1 MKNSKIKTSELQSIN
16 ELTESELSP
25 KFLMGFH
32 TNIRGF
38 YDAEIKEKDFLKHNN
53 LKRLGGLSA
62 DMEDT
67 QQAMI
72 TDISEGNISDLY
84 RLTAMTTA
92 MKTGRGDN
100 KFSHEC
106 YTAMKKLALEDFRM
120 TPSIWNSFEACGM
133 RLFNKPDHV
142 WQATVTEYVNEIE
155 DINKNL
161 TGKQQA
167 TVMTFSNLASWLKR
181 RERGVG
187 SEITYSMKDVYKASD
202 ALQIMCNPK
211 ATQDQRE
218 DAFEDFQNVDVT
230 ITKKQK
236 GKSSI
241 EYTDTAMNL
250 MFDIRP
256 KMKETKK
263 S

>member
-1 MKNSKIKTSELQSIN
+1 MKNSKIKTNELKSIN
-16 ELTESELSP
+16 ELSESELSP

-53 LKRLGGLSA
+53 LERLGKLSA

-72 TDISEGNISDLY
+72 TNMSQGKISDLY

-100 KFSHEC
+100 QFSKEC
-106 YTAMKKLALEDFRM
+106 YIALKQLAQEDFRM
-120 TPSIWNSFEACGM
+120 TPSIWDSFEACGM

-161 TGKQQA
+161 TGKQRP
-167 TVMTFSNLASWLKR
+167 TVMTFSNLASWLKKR
-181 RERGVG
+181 VKGV
-187 SEITYSMKDVYKASD
+187 SEVTYSMKDVYKASE
-202 ALQIMCNPK
+202 ALQIMCNPE
-211 ATQDQRE
+211 ATEDQR
-218 DAFEDFQNVDVT
+218 DHAFQDFQNVDVT
-230 ITKKQK
+230 VIKKQK
-236 GKSSI
+236 GKPSL